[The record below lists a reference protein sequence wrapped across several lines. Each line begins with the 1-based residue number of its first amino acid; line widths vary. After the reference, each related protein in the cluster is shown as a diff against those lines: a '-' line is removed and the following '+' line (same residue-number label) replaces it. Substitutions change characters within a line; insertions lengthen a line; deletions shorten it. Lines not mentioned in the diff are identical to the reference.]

1 MQQWPSLHQLNT
13 NRLAL
18 KRAHSASGEEAIPKR
33 SVFGES
39 AYADILYQ
47 VVNEFAGRMLAC
59 ADAREVSHL
68 QRFEGVRQFDRF
80 GRPLGVAYHLRLR
93 AKLVEAD
100 VYGPASAAGQAPR
113 HRRFR
118 LTMQLLREDAVSY
131 IPIWQQLIDQ
141 GLPTEVYVPCGM
153 QRDELLHTL
162 VRVLDPWLTFLHRNY
177 GLSRLPRNTNFL

>member
-1 MQQWPSLHQLNT
+1 
-13 NRLAL
+13 
-18 KRAHSASGEEAIPKR
+18 
-33 SVFGES
+33 
-39 AYADILYQ
+39 
-47 VVNEFAGRMLAC
+47 MLAC
-59 ADAREVSHL
+59 EDAREVSHL

-100 VYGPASAAGQAPR
+100 VYGPASAAGRAPR

-141 GLPTEVYVPCGM
+141 GLPTEVYVLRNAAGRAAAHARARPRSVAHVSPP
-153 QRDELLHTL
+153 QLRAVAAAQHEFL
-162 VRVLDPWLTFLHRNY
+162 VARAVRKRW
-177 GLSRLPRNTNFL
+177 